1 LRLGDIKRVALN
13 KHKMKTIIKQFVAD
27 NWDEAGI
34 LVLVYTLSSYLNLIK
49 NFLLINGWSIN
60 HFLLGTF
67 GQLIYILFEYIL
79 GKKRKAEGFHTIAK
93 KLTSL
98 FLGGSVAMMVLP
110 ALPLGGALMSIIGV
124 GIGFAFQ
131 RVWISFIAQHVDKL
145 FPKEEENGDSINK
158 SNEGEDR
165 PNDPPR

>member
-1 LRLGDIKRVALN
+1 MKAL
-13 KHKMKTIIKQFVAD
+13 IKQFVVD
-27 NWDEAGI
+27 NMDEAGVI
-34 LVLVYTLSSYLNLIK
+34 ALAYTVSYLGLIS
-49 NFLLINGWSIN
+49 NFLSLNGWSAN
-60 HFLLGTF
+60 DFLLGTF
-67 GQLIYILFEYIL
+67 GQLIYILVEYIS

-110 ALPLGGALMSIIGV
+110 ALPLGGALMSVIGV

-131 RVWISFIAQHVDKL
+131 RVWNSFIAKYIDKL
-145 FPKEEENGDSINK
+145 FPKEDENEDSINK
-158 SNEGEDR
+158 GEDR